1 MMIRKNMKWGLLV
14 AIFTFSACNNTE
26 EIENGGT
33 NSKSKV
39 TIEITESNYE
49 DISTHT
55 RANVNEAN
63 LENLPELTQISDCSV
78 ATDVES
84 DTAKD

>member
-1 MMIRKNMKWGLLV
+1 MIRKNMKWGLLV

-39 TIEITESNYE
+39 TIEIAEV
-49 DISTHT
+49 IMKILVPIHVPMLT
-55 RANVNEAN
+55 RQ
-63 LENLPELTQISDCSV
+63 T
-78 ATDVES
+78 
-84 DTAKD
+84 